1 MDNDPIKTTVEEL
14 RKLIAI
20 QNFVG
25 EPVSTED
32 KLLMPVMKMNVA
44 FGAGKGINKVAEE
57 SESSGMGGGAGAS
70 VEPIAMVV
78 VTKDVEG
85 SEGIKSLNL
94 TKGNPTNKAISDIG
108 LIATELV
115 KNALKT
121 FSNKKG
127 DAEEAEEVKAT
138 ENAKEEKVNVEIVDK
153 DEKNSKK

>member
-1 MDNDPIKTTVEEL
+1 MDGDPIKTTVEEL

-32 KLLMPVMKMNVA
+32 KLLMPVMKMNIA
-44 FGAGKGINKVAEE
+44 FGAGKGITKNADE
-57 SESSGMGGGAGAS
+57 SESSGLGGGAGAS

-115 KNALKT
+115 KNVLKT
-121 FSNKKG
+121 VSNKKG
-127 DAEEAEEVKAT
+127 DGEEPED
-138 ENAKEEKVNVEIVDK
+138 EEKVEVEIKDDK
-153 DEKNSKK
+153 KSKK

>member
-1 MDNDPIKTTVEEL
+1 MDGDPIKTTVEEL

-44 FGAGKGINKVAEE
+44 FGAGKGITKSADE
-57 SESSGMGGGAGAS
+57 SESSGLGGGAGAS

-94 TKGNPTNKAISDIG
+94 TKGNPTNKAISDVG

-115 KNALKT
+115 KNVLKT
-121 FSNKKG
+121 VSKKG
-127 DAEEAEEVKAT
+127 NDEKAEAEET
-138 ENAKEEKVNVEIVDK
+138 IEDDDEKVKVEIKD
-153 DEKNSKK
+153 DEKSKK

>member
-1 MDNDPIKTTVEEL
+1 MDGDPIKTTVEEL

-25 EPVSTED
+25 EPVATED
-32 KLLMPVMKMNVA
+32 KLLLPVMKMNIA
-44 FGAGKGINKVAEE
+44 FGAGKGISKHTDDEAA
-57 SESSGMGGGAGAS
+57 GMGGGAGAS

-94 TKGNPTNKAISDIG
+94 TKGNPTNKAISDVG

-115 KNALKT
+115 KNVLKT
-121 FSNKKG
+121 VSNKKG
-127 DAEEAEEVKAT
+127 DNEEVEET
-138 ENAKEEKVNVEIVDK
+138 EEKVKVEIKDDDK
-153 DEKNSKK
+153 KSKK